1 MKYKKSLTNIAVGV
15 FTQGCTLLLGILIPR
30 LFILGYGSEING
42 LMSTINQFF
51 GYAALLE
58 AGVGLATMQALYKPL
73 AFDDRKSVSS
83 VLSATKRYYD
93 KVSFWYLLVVIAFA
107 AIYPLCVKVSL
118 SYPVVFLLIL
128 FQGLSGVVNF
138 YFQAKMKILLEADG
152 RKYVVANANFVVY
165 LLTSAAKI
173 LLVTFGQSVMWVQVS
188 VFATSLLQMVFYSL
202 YFKKKYGWVDLKAE
216 PDYEAL
222 KQKNYFLV
230 HQISGLIFSGT
241 DILIVSIFCGLEMAS
256 VYTVYNLVFTA
267 LSSISTSFF
276 DGFGFLLGQTFNR
289 DREEHL
295 KLHDAVENY
304 YSAFLYGLVFAAL
317 LLIEPFMR
325 IYSSG
330 MSDTNYVLPALGL
343 LFCIK
348 QFLSDGRAVTGNLIN
363 IAQHARQTVSRTI
376 IESAIN
382 LVASLVFVNIW
393 GIYGVILGTICALL
407 YRTND
412 IIIYANRK
420 ILNRSP
426 WKSYRILLVN
436 AMLFAGVILFNHF
449 VALQITGI
457 WSFIGY
463 GCLCFAAVMLLVMT
477 VNSICNPKA
486 FHYVCGKLRGMFRRD
501 T

>member
-1 MKYKKSLTNIAVGV
+1 MKYKKSLTNIVVGV
-15 FTQGCTLLLGILIPR
+15 LTQGCTLLLGLLIPR

-51 GYAALLE
+51 AYAALLE
-58 AGVGLATMQALYKPL
+58 AGVGVATMQALYKPL
-73 AFDDRKSVSS
+73 AFDDKESASS
-83 VLSATKRYYD
+83 ILSATKRYYD
-93 KVSFWYLLVVIAFA
+93 KVSFWYLLAVVAFA
-107 AIYPLCVKVSL
+107 AIYPFCVKVSL
-118 SYPVVFLLIL
+118 SYLTVFFLIL

-173 LLVTFGQSVMWVQVS
+173 LIVTFGQSVMWVQVS
-188 VFATSLLQMVFYSL
+188 VFAISLLQMIFYSL
-202 YFKKKYGWVDLKAE
+202 YFKKKYGWVNLKAE
-216 PDYEAL
+216 PDFDAL
-222 KQKNYFLV
+222 KQKNSFLI

-256 VYTVYNLVFTA
+256 VYTVYNLVFSA
-267 LSSISTSFF
+267 LRAISGGFF
-276 DGFGFLLGQTFNR
+276 DGFSFLLGQTFNR
-289 DREEHL
+289 DREAYL

-304 YSAFLYGLVFAAL
+304 YSAFLYGLIFVAL
-317 LLIEPFMR
+317 LLIMPFMR

-330 MSDTNYVLPALGL
+330 MTDTNYVLPVLGL

-348 QFLSDGRAVTGNLIN
+348 QFLSDGRAVTGNLIT
-363 IAQHARQTVSRTI
+363 IAQHAKQTVSRTI
-376 IESAIN
+376 TESAIN
-382 LVASLVFVNIW
+382 LVTSLIFVNIW

-420 ILNRSP
+420 ILGRSP

-436 AMLFAGVILFNHF
+436 ALLFVGVILFNHF
-449 VALQITGI
+449 VPLPVTGV

-463 GCLCFAAVMLLVMT
+463 GCLCFVVVMIVVMT
-477 VNSICNPKA
+477 VNSLCNPQA
-486 FHYVCGKLRGMFRRD
+486 FRYAKEKLAESFRRS
-501 T
+501 